1 MIYTFPQAVNGQIH
15 NLTGTFPEVIQY
27 YLLTLETHSLY
38 TTKERSEIVALVRR
52 CVIEDENY
60 RANDV
65 LMVRCCCVYA
75 GIQEVFDGSGP
86 PSKPRARNTTRGND
100 CCAGQ
105 EELDRSEL
113 PSAEYTRV
121 YWGQPP
127 LAHIPKFYKVQG
139 LVQTWPSSFKLGS
152 SRTQMSDQRLKLSSF
167 LSALPGKFWGGT

>member
-1 MIYTFPQAVNGQIH
+1 MIYKLPRAVNGQIH
-15 NLTGTFPEVIQY
+15 NLTSTFPEVIQY

-38 TTKERSEIVALVRR
+38 TTKESSEIFTLVRR

-60 RANDV
+60 RANNA
-65 LMVRCCCVYA
+65 LMIRCCCVHA
-75 GIQEVFDGSGP
+75 GIQEIFDGSGLP
-86 PSKPRARNTTRGND
+86 PKPRARNTTRGND
-100 CCAGQ
+100 CRAGQ
-105 EELDRSEL
+105 EELDRSEH

-152 SRTQMSDQRLKLSSF
+152 SRTEMPAQGLSF
-167 LSALPGKFWGGT
+167 LSALPGKCWGGT